1 MTDLTPPQDR
11 GGAPY
16 GALPPHPQGTPVLVL
31 GIIGLFVAICAPIAW
46 YLGSKAQKDIAA
58 SGQRYANEQNI
69 AVGKILGMVVT
80 ILAAI
85 GAVVGIVILVVA
97 LVAAN
102 SLIGDNGQTSGTE
115 EEATSGKVVIGV
127 KFDQP
132 GLGLKEGENNTGF
145 DVEVAKYVA
154 KDLGYTDVQF
164 MESPSAQ
171 RETLLQSGQ
180 VKMIFA
186 TYSITDDR
194 KQKVSFAGPYFIAG
208 QDLLV
213 RADNTDITGPDSL
226 NGKKLC
232 SVTGSTSAKKIQTDY
247 ADKVQLQE
255 FDTYSKCVEALNS
268 GQIDAVT
275 TDNVILAGFAA
286 QSQYQ
291 GKLKVVGKPFSEE
304 RYGVG
309 IAKGDT
315 ELCGK
320 INTSLEKMVS
330 DGSWQKALDST
341 VGPSGFKPD
350 AATNPPKPDAC
361 S

>member
-1 MTDLTPPQDR
+1 MKLTKR
-11 GGAPY
+11 
-16 GALPPHPQGTPVLVL
+16 
-31 GIIGLFVAICAPIAW
+31 
-46 YLGSKAQKDIAA
+46 
-58 SGQRYANEQNI
+58 
-69 AVGKILGMVVT
+69 IL
-80 ILAAI
+80 AI
-85 GAVVGIVILVVA
+85 GAGLLLA
-97 LVAAN
+97 LPLAACG
-102 SLIGDNGQTSGTE
+102 GDAETGGE
-115 EEATSGKVVIGV
+115 PGDGGKVVVGV

-132 GLGLKEGENNTGF
+132 GLGLKEGDNYTGF

-154 KDLGYTDVQF
+154 KELGYTDVEF
-164 MESPSAQ
+164 KESPSAQ
-171 RETLLQSGQ
+171 RETLIQSDQ

-194 KQKVSFAGPYFIAG
+194 KQKISFGGPYFIAG

-213 RADNTDITGPDSL
+213 KADNTDITGPDSL

-232 SVTGSTSAKKIQTDY
+232 SVTGSTSAKKIKDNY
-247 ADKVQLQE
+247 ASGVQLQE
-255 FDTYSKCVEALNS
+255 FDTYSKCVEALS
-268 GQIDAVT
+268 AGSIDAVT

-286 QSQYQ
+286 QPQYQ

-309 IAKGDT
+309 IKKGDT

-320 INTSLEKMVS
+320 INAALEKMVS
-330 DGSWQKALDST
+330 DGAWEKAIDDT
-341 VGPSGFKPD
+341 VGASGFKPD

>member
-1 MTDLTPPQDR
+1 MKLTKR
-11 GGAPY
+11 
-16 GALPPHPQGTPVLVL
+16 
-31 GIIGLFVAICAPIAW
+31 
-46 YLGSKAQKDIAA
+46 
-58 SGQRYANEQNI
+58 
-69 AVGKILGMVVT
+69 IL
-80 ILAAI
+80 AI
-85 GAVVGIVILVVA
+85 GAGLAMVIP
-97 LVAAN
+97 LVACGGGSSAGG
-102 SLIGDNGQTSGTE
+102 SDS
-115 EEATSGKVVIGV
+115 SGKVVIGI

-132 GLGLKEGENNTGF
+132 GLGLKEGDNYTGF
-145 DVEVAKYVA
+145 DVDVARYVA

-213 RADNTDITGPDSL
+213 RKDNTDIIGPDSL

-232 SVTGSTSAKKIQTDY
+232 SVAGSTSAKKIQTDY
-247 ADKVQLQE
+247 ANKVQLQE
-255 FDTYSKCVEALNS
+255 YDTYSKCVEALN
-268 GQIDAVT
+268 GGAVDAVT

-286 QSQYQ
+286 QPQYV
-291 GKLKVVGKPFSEE
+291 GKLKLVGKPFSTE

-309 IAKGDT
+309 IKKGDT

-320 INTSLEKMVS
+320 INSALEKMVS
-330 DGSWQKALDST
+330 DGSWEKALDST
-341 VGPSGFKPD
+341 VGASGFKPD
-350 AATNPPKPDAC
+350 SKTNPPKPDAC